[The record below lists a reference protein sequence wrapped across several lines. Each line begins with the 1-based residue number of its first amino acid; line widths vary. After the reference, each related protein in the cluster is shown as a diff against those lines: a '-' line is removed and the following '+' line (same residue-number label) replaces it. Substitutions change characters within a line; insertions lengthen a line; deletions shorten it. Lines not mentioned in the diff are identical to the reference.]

1 MADKILKYSTK
12 FMVKCDFVNHQTEIK
27 VKVHCDTDGR
37 ESSIVQGFDVEKV
50 AQLYGAT
57 EIVRLRSGNFLF
69 REGDEG
75 DALYIVKSGTLR
87 IMNGSIV
94 YETVRAGGIV
104 GEMALVDRGMPRSAS
119 VIAATSAELIKIDV
133 PKFLALIASAPDF
146 ALTVMGVMARRI
158 RIMNSRYR
166 PNPSS

>member
-1 MADKILKYSTK
+1 MDPN
-12 FMVKCDFVNHQTEIK
+12 C
-27 VKVHCDTDGR
+27 R
-37 ESSIVQGFDVEKV
+37 ESLIVQGFDVEKV
-50 AQLYGAT
+50 EQHFGAT
-57 EIVRLRSGNFLF
+57 EIVTLRSGNFLF

-94 YETVRAGGIV
+94 YETVRAGGII

-133 PKFLALIASAPDF
+133 PKFLALIASSPDF

>member
-1 MADKILKYSTK
+1 MIPIA
-12 FMVKCDFVNHQTEIK
+12 
-27 VKVHCDTDGR
+27 R
-37 ESSIVQGFDVEKV
+37 EFETVQGFDVEKV

-57 EIVRLRSGNFLF
+57 EIVTLRSGYFLF

-75 DALYIVKSGTLR
+75 DALYIVKSGTVR

-104 GEMALVDRGMPRSAS
+104 GEMGMPRSAS
-119 VIAATSAELIKIDV
+119 VIAATPAELIRIDV
-133 PKFLALIASAPDF
+133 PKFLALVTSAPDF

-158 RIMNSRYR
+158 RVMNWRYR
-166 PNPSS
+166 PAPPS

>member
-1 MADKILKYSTK
+1 
-12 FMVKCDFVNHQTEIK
+12 MVKWDFVNHQIEIK
-27 VKVHCDTDGR
+27 VKVRCDADCR

-87 IMNGSIV
+87 IMSGGIV
-94 YETVRAGGIV
+94 YESVRAGGIV

-146 ALTVMGVMARRI
+146 ALTVMGVIARRI
-158 RIMNSRYR
+158 RVMNSRYR

>member
-1 MADKILKYSTK
+1 M
-12 FMVKCDFVNHQTEIK
+12 
-27 VKVHCDTDGR
+27 
-37 ESSIVQGFDVEKV
+37 QGFDVEKV

-57 EIVRLRSGNFLF
+57 EIVTLRSGNFLF
-69 REGDEG
+69 REGDEAA
-75 DALYIVKSGTLR
+75 DALYIVKSGTVR

-104 GEMALVDRGMPRSAS
+104 GEMALVDKGMPRSAS
-119 VIAATSAELIKIDV
+119 VIAATPAELIRIDV
-133 PKFLALIASAPDF
+133 PKFLALVAGAPDF

>member
-1 MADKILKYSTK
+1 
-12 FMVKCDFVNHQTEIK
+12 MVQSIC
-27 VKVHCDTDGR
+27 R
-37 ESSIVQGFDVEKV
+37 ESLMARRFDVEKV

-57 EIVRLRSGNFLF
+57 ETITLRSGNFLF

-75 DALYIVKSGTLR
+75 DALYIVKSGTIR
-87 IMNGSIV
+87 IMNGSII

-133 PKFLALIASAPDF
+133 PKFLALVASAPDF
-146 ALTVMGVMARRI
+146 SLTVMGVMARRI
-158 RIMNSRYR
+158 RVMNWRYR
-166 PNPSS
+166 PEPLPPPKPPGERSMVF

>member
-1 MADKILKYSTK
+1 VY
-12 FMVKCDFVNHQTEIK
+12 CDSD
-27 VKVHCDTDGR
+27 CR
-37 ESSIVQGFDVEKV
+37 ESSIVQGFDVEKA

>member
-1 MADKILKYSTK
+1 
-12 FMVKCDFVNHQTEIK
+12 MVHVIRIA
-27 VKVHCDTDGR
+27 R
-37 ESSIVQGFDVEKV
+37 EFETVQGFDVEKV

-57 EIVRLRSGNFLF
+57 EIVTLRSGYFLF

-75 DALYIVKSGTLR
+75 DALYIVKSGTVR

-104 GEMALVDRGMPRSAS
+104 GEMALVDKGMPRSAS
-119 VIAATSAELIKIDV
+119 VIAATPAELIRIDV
-133 PKFLALIASAPDF
+133 PKFLALVTSAPDF

-158 RIMNSRYR
+158 RVMNWRYR
-166 PNPSS
+166 PAPPS

>member
-1 MADKILKYSTK
+1 VYYDSD
-12 FMVKCDFVNHQTEIK
+12 C
-27 VKVHCDTDGR
+27 R
-37 ESSIVQGFDVEKV
+37 ESLIVQGFDVEKV

-57 EIVRLRSGNFLF
+57 EIVTLRPGNFLF

-146 ALTVMGVMARRI
+146 LLTVMGVMARRI

>member
-1 MADKILKYSTK
+1 M
-12 FMVKCDFVNHQTEIK
+12 
-27 VKVHCDTDGR
+27 R
-37 ESSIVQGFDVEKV
+37 GFDIEKV

-57 EIVRLRSGNFLF
+57 EIVGLHSGDFLF

-75 DALYIVKSGTLR
+75 DALYIVKSGTVR
-87 IMNGSIV
+87 IISGSIV

-104 GEMALVDRGMPRSAS
+104 GEMALVDKGMPRSAS
-119 VIAATSAELIKIDV
+119 VIAATPAQLIRIDV
-133 PKFLALIASAPDF
+133 PKFLALVASAPDF

-166 PNPSS
+166 PSSSS